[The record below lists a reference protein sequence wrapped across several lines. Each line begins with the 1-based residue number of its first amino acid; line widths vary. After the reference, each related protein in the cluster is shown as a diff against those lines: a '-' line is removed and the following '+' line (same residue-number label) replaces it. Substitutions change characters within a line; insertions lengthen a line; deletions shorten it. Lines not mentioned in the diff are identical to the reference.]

1 MRVSA
6 QFFELDVQLCLHCT
20 GCHKVCSVT
29 SPKKWLSFHHKV
41 KDSPTKNFIHEH
53 EISILLVC
61 RLFWAKMKKFLD
73 IKACCMISCDMRL
86 FLNVWQLGIWRMAE
100 RALSMSIFFH
110 HECESLTLPWQRH
123 LASEGQQQKPLKF
136 WLFSI
141 HVYLVSSAFKP
152 LFNRKVKGG
161 NICQHFPITH
171 FHTPYKK
178 ESSLYQNNMKQF
190 DHILRQTRCSR
201 LVASETVKTPVWLT
215 QGPV

>member
-1 MRVSA
+1 MQAFWVLGYQVVLHDFLWHEAVPQCLTAWYLKNGWASII
-6 QFFELDVQLCLHCT
+6 DVY
-20 GCHKVCSVT
+20 
-29 SPKKWLSFHHKV
+29 
-41 KDSPTKNFIHEH
+41 
-53 EISILLVC
+53 
-61 RLFWAKMKKFLD
+61 
-73 IKACCMISCDMRL
+73 
-86 FLNVWQLGIWRMAE
+86 
-100 RALSMSIFFH
+100 IFFH
-110 HECESLTLPWQRH
+110 HECESMTLPWQRH

-201 LVASETVKTPVWLT
+201 LVASETVKTPEWLT

>member
-6 QFFELDVQLCLHCT
+6 NFCFELTDCECQLDVQLCLHCT

-100 RALSMSIFFH
+100 RAISMFTFFFH
-110 HECESLTLPWQRH
+110 HECESMTLPWQRH
-123 LASEGQQQKPLKF
+123 LASDIRGATTKTFKILTLYYPRLPCF
-136 WLFSI
+136 FSI
-141 HVYLVSSAFKP
+141 
-152 LFNRKVKGG
+152 
-161 NICQHFPITH
+161 
-171 FHTPYKK
+171 
-178 ESSLYQNNMKQF
+178 
-190 DHILRQTRCSR
+190 
-201 LVASETVKTPVWLT
+201 
-215 QGPV
+215 